1 LGPRILAVRK
11 GNYKLVVDFGAGREE
26 LFDLQ
31 ADPREENPLPLDTA
45 KPVWR
50 ALLELARKH
59 VAESRKARDFDRR
72 MGSQLRELRI
82 EWSHSAIGV
91 PN

>member
-1 LGPRILAVRK
+1 VGPRILAVRK
-11 GNYKLVVDFGAGREE
+11 GSHKLVVDFAAGGEQ
-26 LFDLQ
+26 LFDLKS
-31 ADPREENPLPLDTA
+31 DPQENHPLPVDA
-45 KPVWR
+45 ARPVR
-50 ALLELARKH
+50 RGLLELARKH

-82 EWSHSAIGV
+82 EWAHSASSV